1 MHYVISVKPEEIH
14 DVGGEEKEVIHHLVK
29 DYIFQ
34 EDKLLD
40 PIMLDDEGEEEE
52 VSYSFYI

>member
-1 MHYVISVKPEEIH
+1 M
-14 DVGGEEKEVIHHLVK
+14 GGEEKEVIHHLVK